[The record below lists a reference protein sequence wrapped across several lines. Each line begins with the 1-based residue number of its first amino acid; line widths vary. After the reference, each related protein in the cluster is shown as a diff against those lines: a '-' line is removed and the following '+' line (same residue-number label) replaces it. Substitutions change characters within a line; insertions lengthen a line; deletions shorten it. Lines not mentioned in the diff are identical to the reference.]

1 MKKPIGALLAL
12 LNLLGQPLAA
22 QATERV
28 GDLVTHAGG
37 VPRRLIGYGLV
48 MGLEGTG
55 DRSFGAANGGTQ
67 TVRSIANALRRFGL
81 EVPPERLRP
90 RNVAAVIVTAEASPY
105 LRAGGRF
112 EVQVSSIGDATS
124 LRGGVLW
131 ITPLLTDVD
140 QPPIAT
146 AQGPLLL
153 ADEDV
158 RYVSRRGNSA
168 RIPEGGVI
176 EIDPPAPVA
185 LTAKLLLRKPS
196 LATAQRVA
204 QAVNGA
210 VGDTVARVDDPGS
223 ITLNPG
229 QQGADN
235 LVSFLAS
242 LDTIPVRLSPDA
254 RIIIDGRSGTVVTGG
269 TIRVAAATVS
279 HRGLTLRIGG
289 PPTASSP
296 VTDSTA
302 PATRSSGSGGLLE
315 VGEGTT
321 VQEVA
326 AGLHAA
332 GARPQEIAAMFT
344 ALRDVGAIGAEVV
357 VR

>member
-1 MKKPIGALLAL
+1 
-12 LNLLGQPLAA
+12 
-22 QATERV
+22 
-28 GDLVTHAGG
+28 
-37 VPRRLIGYGLV
+37 
-48 MGLEGTG
+48 
-55 DRSFGAANGGTQ
+55 
-67 TVRSIANALRRFGL
+67 
-81 EVPPERLRP
+81 
-90 RNVAAVIVTAEASPY
+90 
-105 LRAGGRF
+105 
-112 EVQVSSIGDATS
+112 
-124 LRGGVLW
+124 
-131 ITPLLTDVD
+131 
-140 QPPIAT
+140 
-146 AQGPLLL
+146 
-153 ADEDV
+153 
-158 RYVSRRGNSA
+158 
-168 RIPEGGVI
+168 
-176 EIDPPAPVA
+176 
-185 LTAKLLLRKPS
+185 
-196 LATAQRVA
+196 VA

-302 PATRSSGSGGLLE
+302 PATRSGGSGGLLE